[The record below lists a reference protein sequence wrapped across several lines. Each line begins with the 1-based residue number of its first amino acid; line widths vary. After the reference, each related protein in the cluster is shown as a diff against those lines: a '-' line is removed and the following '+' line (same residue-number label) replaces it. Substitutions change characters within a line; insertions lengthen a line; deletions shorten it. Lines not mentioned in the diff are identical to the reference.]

1 MGFRKQEKVYV
12 LQFDGELEGLEVRM
26 RGASAGELLKLEG
39 MKYNTPEKL
48 HEVFTFFGSKINSW
62 NLEEED
68 GTPITFDPQ
77 KVEVIDPEWD
87 PPRSTDVLVLLT
99 PPMVTRL
106 ETVDEAKARVLEAQD
121 IDFVFDVMSAWKNA
135 LTGVSDP
142 LERNSRD
149 GERFPEESIPMETLS
164 SSQSS

>member
-26 RGASAGELLKLEG
+26 RGASAGELIKIDG
-39 MKYNTPEKL
+39 MKYNAEAL
-48 HEVFTFFGSKINSW
+48 NDLFLFAGSKLISW

-68 GTPITFDPQ
+68 GTPITFEPQ
-77 KVEVIDPEWD
+77 KVDVEEDGV
-87 PPRSTDVLVLLT
+87 ST
-99 PPMVTRL
+99 TRL
-106 ETVDEAKARVLEAQD
+106 ETDGEAKARVLFAQD
-121 IDFVFDVMSAWKNA
+121 LDFILDILTAWKNA
-135 LTGVSDP
+135 IMGVSDP

-164 SSQSS
+164 SSQLS

>member
-48 HEVFTFFGSKINSW
+48 HEVFTFFGSKIISW

-77 KVEVIDPEWD
+77 KV
-87 PPRSTDVLVLLT
+87 DVEEDGLSVK
-99 PPMVTRL
+99 RL

-142 LERNSRD
+142 LERSSHD

-164 SSQSS
+164 SSPLN